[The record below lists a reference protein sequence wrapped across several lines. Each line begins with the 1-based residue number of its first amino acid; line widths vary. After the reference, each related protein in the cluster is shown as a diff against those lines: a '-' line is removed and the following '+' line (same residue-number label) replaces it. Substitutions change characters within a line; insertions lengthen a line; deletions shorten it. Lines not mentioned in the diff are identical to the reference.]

1 VIGDLLLLFGLPSV
15 LTSLIWLF
23 QKILGRLGPPATY
36 FRRRVFGYVFSLIL
50 IIVIFG
56 LVVLVGEMS
65 SSSGGGTGSSAL
77 GRNIGK
83 FLVIELPLIYW
94 WGLKTEDGFLRAVFV
109 PYSSLTPQAKERL
122 ISGVTPATNKS
133 KNDTKS

>member
-1 VIGDLLLLFGLPSV
+1 MIGDLLLLFGVPYV

-23 QKILGRLGPPATY
+23 QKISGSLGPPATY
-36 FRRRVFGYVFSLIL
+36 FRRRVFGIVFLLIL
-50 IIVIFG
+50 LIVVCG
-56 LVVLVGEMS
+56 LVVLVGAMS
-65 SSSGGGTGSSAL
+65 SSPDGRTAASSAL

-83 FLVIELPLIYW
+83 FVFIELPLIYW

-122 ISGVTPATNKS
+122 ITGKLATTNKS
-133 KNDTKS
+133 NK